1 MIACGVTSVFFILEW
16 VAIEWLIPVNKE
28 RSRNEVN
35 TSGRKNTKTEMGLA
49 DD

>member
-1 MIACGVTSVFFILEW
+1 MMKFGEAESIRH
-16 VAIEWLIPVNKE
+16 PVI